1 MALSSTLT
9 PKKTGVLLVNLGSP
23 DEPTVSA
30 VRRYLREFLWDRR
43 VVNLPRT
50 LWWIILNFLVL
61 PLRPAKSAKAYRK
74 IWTKDGSP
82 LVFISQQLSEY
93 FSAKFSE
100 GVSVELAM
108 RYGHPAINDK
118 LLKLKQD
125 KVERL
130 IVLPLYP
137 QYSSTTTA
145 SVFDAVMEEIVH
157 WQPIPDFNFISD
169 YHQNSAYIEAIA
181 DSVINFWGQQG
192 RGEKLLI
199 SFHGLP
205 KRSIKLGDPYFYQ
218 CHKTADLIAD
228 RLKLEKKDWQLV
240 FQSRFG
246 RAEWL
251 KPYCVEVLQ
260 QLPGQGIKKV
270 DIICPGFAV
279 DCLETLEEMAITN
292 KSFFLDAGGQQYH
305 YIPAL
310 NATDRHVAV
319 LTDLLKQCGIES
331 QSKTIQ

>member
-1 MALSSTLT
+1 MALSSRQL
-9 PKKTGVLLVNLGSP
+9 PKRTGVLLVNLGSP
-23 DEPTVSA
+23 DKPTVSA

-50 LWWIILNFLVL
+50 IWWIILNFFVL

-74 IWTKDGSP
+74 IWTEEGSP
-82 LVFISQQLSEY
+82 LVSISQQLSDQL
-93 FSAKFSE
+93 SE
-100 GVSVELAM
+100 KSSGKISVELAM
-108 RYGHPAINDK
+108 RYGHPAIKDK
-118 LLKLKQD
+118 LLKFKQD
-125 KVERL
+125 KIGRL

-145 SVFDAVMEEIVH
+145 SVFDAVMEEIVR

-169 YHQNSAYIEAIA
+169 YHQNSTYIEQIA
-181 DSVINFWGQQG
+181 DSVNKFWSQQG
-192 RGEKLLI
+192 KGEKLLL

-205 KRSIKLGDPYFYQ
+205 AMSIKLGDPYFYQ
-218 CHKTADLIAD
+218 CHKTAELIAE
-228 RLKLEKKDWQLV
+228 RLKLEKKDWQIV

-260 QLPGQGIKKV
+260 HLPGQGIKNV

-279 DCLETLEEMAITN
+279 DCLETLEEIAITN
-292 KSFFLDAGGQQYH
+292 KSFFLDAGGQQYR

-319 LTDLLKQCGIES
+319 LTDLLNLKWH
-331 QSKTIQ
+331 